1 MGHSNV
7 CKPMIKWDTLMWD
20 LSYIC
25 YLLSDS
31 IISDVVE
38 SIPLTRIIDTS
49 YHFLETVVKRTL
61 KNNNFTVL
69 RKMTTK
75 NDRISAR
82 TVQPISPKI
91 ESFHILQLPVDEPAL
106 TSITCWLN
114 PIIYIFLSSKFRS
127 PIKSLILVY
136 LKNTGSSNNQI

>member
-1 MGHSNV
+1 MQTYDQMGHFNV
-7 CKPMIKWDTLMWD
+7 GPP
-20 LSYIC
+20 YIC

-91 ESFHILQLPVDEPAL
+91 ESFHILQLPVDEPAF

-114 PIIYIFLSSKFRS
+114 PIIYIFLSS
-127 PIKSLILVY
+127 IKTLILVY
-136 LKNTGSSNNQI
+136 LENTGSNNNQI